1 MSAAEVIEQIKNLPP
16 DEQAK
21 VTAFVRERQIAAPSG
36 VRYADDAAFQEAK
49 DWAFKE
55 HDELLRKLSQ

>member
-1 MSAAEVIEQIKNLPP
+1 MSAVEVIEQIKKLPA

-21 VTAFVRERQIAAPSG
+21 VTAYVQQQAAHSST
-36 VRYADDAAFQEAK
+36 RYADDAAFQEAK

>member
-1 MSAAEVIEQIKNLPP
+1 MSAVEVIEEFKKLPA

-21 VTAFVRERQIAAPSG
+21 VTAFVQQQAAAHPNA
-36 VRYADDAAFQEAK
+36 RYADDATFQEAK
-49 DWAFKE
+49 AWAFKE

>member
-1 MSAAEVIEQIKNLPP
+1 MSAVEVIEEFKKLPP

-21 VTAFVRERQIAAPSG
+21 VTAFVQQQAAAQPKAN
-36 VRYADDAAFQEAK
+36 YADSASFQEAK
-49 DWAFKE
+49 AWAFKE

>member
-1 MSAAEVIEQIKNLPP
+1 MIEQFKNLPA

-21 VTAFVRERQIAAPSG
+21 VTEFVQRQAAGPKTC
-36 VRYADDAAFQEAK
+36 YADDATFQEAK
-49 DWAFKE
+49 AWAFKE

>member
-1 MSAAEVIEQIKNLPP
+1 MSAVEVIEEYKKLPV

-21 VTAFVRERQIAAPSG
+21 VTAFVQQQTSAQPKT
-36 VRYADDAAFQEAK
+36 RYADDATFQEAK
-49 DWAFKE
+49 AWAFKE

>member
-1 MSAAEVIEQIKNLPP
+1 MSAVEVIEQFKQLPQ

-21 VTAFVRERQIAAPSG
+21 VATFVQQQTSAQPK
-36 VRYADDAAFQEAK
+36 VRYADDATFQEAK
-49 DWAFKE
+49 AWAFNE